1 MQGEMVTAAMIWPLG
16 LGVLGAIVGSFVA
29 ALVIRWPQDQSVMHG
44 RSACDACGRT
54 LTARDLVPLLSA
66 LWLRGRCRTCEGP
79 IDPLHWRVE
88 AIAALIGVLAG
99 VATASPLAVAGAIFG
114 WLLLALAAL
123 DATALWLPDRLTIT
137 LAIAGAGTGFA
148 GVPPAIPDRLIGGA
162 AGFLTLWAI
171 AAGYRRLRGRDGM
184 GGGDPKLFG
193 AIGLWLGWRMLPA
206 VLLLASLVG
215 LAWVVFA
222 AVRGRRMARDAA
234 LPFGALLAVAAYPA
248 WIAMIVSSS

>member
-1 MQGEMVTAAMIWPLG
+1 MQGETVTAAMIWPLG

-29 ALVIRWPQDQSVMHG
+29 ALVIRWPQDQSVMRG

-66 LWLRGRCRTCEGP
+66 LWLRGRCRTCGVP
-79 IDPLHWRVE
+79 IDPLHWRIE

-137 LAIAGAGTGFA
+137 LAIA
-148 GVPPAIPDRLIGGA
+148 P
-162 AGFLTLWAI
+162 
-171 AAGYRRLRGRDGM
+171 
-184 GGGDPKLFG
+184 
-193 AIGLWLGWRMLPA
+193 
-206 VLLLASLVG
+206 
-215 LAWVVFA
+215 
-222 AVRGRRMARDAA
+222 
-234 LPFGALLAVAAYPA
+234 
-248 WIAMIVSSS
+248 